1 MALRVCTK
9 SLRQLKNA
17 FGSSLAGKKAP
28 VPLNWVNPVMARG
41 FSASVC
47 QLQQS
52 KAYKGLVQKL
62 DREIKEER
70 QHLAK
75 KEELP
80 KITGFDV
87 KTEGPNVTMTKNHG
101 DEKIV
106 VKFTVNNSL
115 TSSEHL
121 DGDEFEGEKSDKQQP
136 AEPQSPD
143 FRSRPPFTITITR
156 GSKNLS
162 FNCSFM
168 EGNSE
173 DAEHDAEDDFE
184 IDEFA
189 IHEKEMNE
197 NVYSADCGFID
208 GDLYDNLLDI
218 LDERGIGQEF
228 GKELVAFSSSYE
240 LRQYVDLLEKLKSFA
255 K

>member
-1 MALRVCTK
+1 MNTLSIRPANQIATK
-9 SLRQLKNA
+9 
-17 FGSSLAGKKAP
+17 
-28 VPLNWVNPVMARG
+28 LNVMAPIITNRA

-52 KAYKGLVQKL
+52 KAFKGLVQKL
-62 DREIKEER
+62 DREIKEEK
-70 QHLAK
+70 QNMSQ

-80 KITGFDV
+80 KITGFDI
-87 KTEGPNVTMTKNHG
+87 KTEGPNVTLTKSYG
-101 DEKIV
+101 DEKIT

-115 TSSEHL
+115 TSSDHV
-121 DGDEFEGEKSDKQQP
+121 DNDEFDGEKSQK
-136 AEPQSPD
+136 EPSADSHHPD
-143 FRSRPPFTITITR
+143 FRSRPPFMVTISR
-156 GSKNLS
+156 ASKNLS

-168 EGNSE
+168 EGSAD
-173 DAEHDAEDDFE
+173 DAEADAVEDDFE

-189 IHEKEMNE
+189 VHEKEMDE
-197 NVYSADCGFID
+197 KVYTADCGFID

-218 LDERGIGQEF
+218 LEERGIGHDF
-228 GKELVAFSSSYE
+228 GKDLVNFASTYE